1 MKLLLP
7 TTFVAVLLFI
17 PLSPAVSQER
27 RPLFPAPVKTLVLL
41 NGQRFAVEGEVVV
54 DRGRVIFSSGER
66 LFSISLSDLDLDRTA
81 QENGILRQTPD
92 PAPVQPLEDPP
103 VAEPKAKSRSAETA
117 LQTISTIGVTGR
129 EGERRTPRERTN
141 PKIEDRWSF
150 FAGLS
155 SAAESNIN
163 SEPEPTADYGVIPSA
178 GVNYRNRGTRGTLE
192 ASYAAAMHS
201 YMETDSWDR
210 VSHLLELSYE
220 PRWRGRWRSETIA
233 EVSIKGSDED
243 RDLSDR
249 YILIQRFKF
258 RLTDAAQLRFNTAY
272 RRKLYE
278 DDPGADAHN
287 PYAGVDYRHSFAS
300 GLQWNLG
307 YRWEENRAETERRR
321 YERSTVST
329 ELTVPLSSKSFLRA
343 GVRYRD
349 QLYPERIVRD
359 LDTKPF
365 RRDQRWL
372 GSLSLSRNMRDN
384 VALAV
389 DYSYEQRLSNEE
401 DKGFDGHGLSFSII
415 RYW

>member
-1 MKLLLP
+1 LRLLP
-7 TTFVAVLLFI
+7 TTLLAILLFI
-17 PLSPAVSQER
+17 PLSTAVSQER

-54 DRGRVIFSSGER
+54 ESGRVIFSSGER
-66 LFSISLSDLDLDRTA
+66 LFSISLKELDLDGTA
-81 QENGILRQTPD
+81 RENGIVRQM
-92 PAPVQPLEDPP
+92 P
-103 VAEPKAKSRSAETA
+103 VAAPQQLPEEPPAAAPTRRPRGAETA

-129 EGERRTPRERTN
+129 DEDRRTPRETVAVR
-141 PKIEDRWSF
+141 EDRWSF

-163 SEPEPTADYGVIPSA
+163 NAPEPISDYGIIPSA
-178 GVNYRNRGTRGTLE
+178 GATYRNRGSRATLE
-192 ASYAAAMHS
+192 ASYAAAVHT
-201 YMETDSWDR
+201 YAETDAWDR
-210 VSHLLELSYE
+210 LSHFMQLSYE

-243 RDLSDR
+243 RDLADR

-258 RLTDAAQLRFNTAY
+258 RMTNAAQLRFNTGY
-272 RRKLYE
+272 RRKLY
-278 DDPGADAHN
+278 DSDPGADAHN
-287 PYAGVDYRHSFAS
+287 PYAGIDYRHSFTS

-329 ELTVPLSSKSFLRA
+329 ELTVPLSTKSFLRA

-349 QLYPERIVRD
+349 QFYPERIVRD
-359 LDTKPF
+359 DESKPF
-365 RRDQRWL
+365 RKDQRWL
-372 GSLSLSRNMRDN
+372 GSLSLSRTIQDS

-389 DYSYEQRLSNEE
+389 DYSYEQRLSNEK
-401 DKGFDGHGLSFSII
+401 DKEFDGHGLSLSII